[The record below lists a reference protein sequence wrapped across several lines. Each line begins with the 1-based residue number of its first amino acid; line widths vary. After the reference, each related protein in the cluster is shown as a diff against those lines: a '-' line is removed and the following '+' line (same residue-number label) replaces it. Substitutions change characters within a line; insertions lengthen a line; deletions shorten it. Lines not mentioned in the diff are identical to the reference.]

1 MDLLIFFVILSVL
14 VLVHELGHFVTARLC
29 GVAVEEFGF
38 GLPPRAIKLFERK
51 GTLFSLNWLP
61 IGGFVKLKGEDS
73 DKERVTPDM
82 FYAKPMWKR
91 ALVLVAG
98 VVMNFVLG
106 VVVFGAVYTYLGIPT
121 KTDRVRIDV
130 IAKDSP
136 AELAGMMV
144 NDWVQKIRIQNL
156 ESRILNTDELVKL
169 INDNKGKEI
178 TLVVDRGGKEMEIKL
193 TPRENPPPGEGAA
206 GVVLTN
212 TELIK
217 YPWWQMPWRGALVG
231 ISEAFAWGRE
241 ILGGMGALVMNL
253 LKGKGV
259 SSDISGPV
267 GIYQVSA
274 MVAKGGIIPIL
285 QFLGVLSINLGIL
298 NLMPFPGLD
307 GGRIAFLGI
316 EKVIGRER
324 KDKFEGTVHTWGII
338 FLMGLMALITMRDVW
353 RLFIK

>member
-1 MDLLIFFVILSVL
+1 MDLLIFFVILSIL
-14 VLVHELGHFVTARLC
+14 VLVHELGHFLTARSC

-38 GLPPRAIKLFERK
+38 GLPPRAIKLFERS

-73 DKERVTPDM
+73 GKDTVTPDM
-82 FYAKPMWKR
+82 FYAKPMRVR
-91 ALVLVAG
+91 AYVLVAG
-98 VVMNFVLG
+98 AVMNFALG

-136 AELAGMMV
+136 AEKAGFLN
-144 NDWVQKIRIQNL
+144 NDWIKGFGR
-156 ESRILNTDELVKL
+156 TDDLVRY
-169 INDNKGKEI
+169 INENKGKEI
-178 TLVVDRGGKEMEIKL
+178 TLVVDRAGKEMNLKL
-193 TPRENPPPGEGAA
+193 TPRENPPAGEGAA
-206 GVVLTN
+206 GVVLSN

-231 ISEAFAWGRE
+231 ITEAFAWGKE
-241 ILGGMGALVMNL
+241 ILGGMGSLVMNL
-253 LKGKGV
+253 VKGNGM

-274 MVAKGGIIPIL
+274 MVAKGGIVPIL

-316 EKVIGRER
+316 EKIIGRER
-324 KDKFEGTVHTWGII
+324 KDRFEGTVHTWGMI

-353 RLFIK
+353 RLVKH